1 MTDAVN
7 VQCDQLRQ
15 AIRDR
20 IGQAAETFPHTVDVM
35 VDEACKFWPEQEFV
49 RIAAAVE
56 ANQSHGMDVLDAIG
70 VLVAKCR
77 ENLEARWGMQPSH
90 CQAISLLMESV
101 VVELANVWFSNAE
114 ARIAMREVI
123 ERLRNPL
130 PKRGQKRID
139 KGGESGGKPPA

>member
-1 MTDAVN
+1 MTDAVD
-7 VQCDQLRQ
+7 VQCEQLRQ
-15 AIRDR
+15 AVRDR
-20 IGQAAETFPHTVDVM
+20 IGKPAETFSNTVDVM
-35 VDEACKFWPEQEFV
+35 VDEACRFWPEKEFV
-49 RIAAAVE
+49 RIALAVE
-56 ANQSHGMDVLDAIG
+56 ANESHGMDVLDAIG

-77 ENLEARWGMQPSH
+77 ENLEARWGMKPSH

-130 PKRGQKRID
+130 PKRGQKRVD
-139 KGGESGGKPPA
+139 KSGEGGGNPPA